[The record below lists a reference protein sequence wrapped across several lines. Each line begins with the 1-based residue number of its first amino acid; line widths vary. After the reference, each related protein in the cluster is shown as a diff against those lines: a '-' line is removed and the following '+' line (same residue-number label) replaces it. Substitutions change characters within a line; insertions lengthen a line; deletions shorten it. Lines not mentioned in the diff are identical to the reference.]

1 MESSIQASQSTV
13 MPKPKP
19 ALGPKPRLAPKPF
32 ALQTNTSIRSISGP
46 KMVAATSKTA
56 TRESRKSGATTA
68 PKPPSSESSSVR
80 TKEIKAS
87 QLGEDTLDSHV
98 GKSDPAPAPPKEKP
112 VSTTLQKDNILQT
125 NNKVPTV
132 NVTQSEQREE
142 KKKDET
148 PTSVSQKLE
157 ESGSDISSP
166 ASPTYRWGSTRKRLS
181 MELTSKFES
190 GGIPLPIQ
198 PTVPKHTTST
208 KHDVNKPESTSPEQ
222 SQTRPE
228 PSNSASDDS
237 GLKEDYIG
245 GGSIKRRISLLFESK
260 PEVTTK
266 REEPEMINGTGGVK
280 ARIKNWVTET
290 SSEKKPQLVPRPRL
304 KR

>member
-1 MESSIQASQSTV
+1 

-32 ALQTNTSIRSISGP
+32 ALQTNTTIRSISAP
-46 KMVAATSKTA
+46 KTVAATSKTA
-56 TRESRKSGATTA
+56 TPESRKSGATTAPSSKLPMTA

-80 TKEIKAS
+80 TKETKAS

-98 GKSDPAPAPPKEKP
+98 GKPDPPPAPAKEKP
-112 VSTTLQKDNILQT
+112 VSTPLQKDNILQT
-125 NNKVPTV
+125 NNKAPTD
-132 NVTQSEQREE
+132 NVTQSEQKEE

-166 ASPTYRWGSTRKRLS
+166 ASPIYRWGSTRKRLS
-181 MELTSKFES
+181 MELTSKFQS
-190 GGIPLPIQ
+190 GGIPLPIP
-198 PTVPKHTTST
+198 PTVTKHTTSN
-208 KHDVNKPESTSPEQ
+208 KHDVNKPESTNPEQ
-222 SQTRPE
+222 SQTWPE
-228 PSNSASDDS
+228 PSNSAGDDS

-245 GGSIKRRISLLFESK
+245 GGSIKRRISLLFDSK

-290 SSEKKPQLVPRPRL
+290 SSENKPELVPRPRL